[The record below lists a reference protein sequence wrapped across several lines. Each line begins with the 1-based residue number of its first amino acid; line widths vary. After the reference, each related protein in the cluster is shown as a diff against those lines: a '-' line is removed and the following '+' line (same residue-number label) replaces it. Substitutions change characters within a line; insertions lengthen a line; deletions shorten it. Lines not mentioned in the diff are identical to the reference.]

1 MINITEYFKENIKRN
16 EYYNYHFLGIA
27 YDETIIDYTFYDDDE
42 LILEF
47 KKFLKKKLTE
57 EITYRDDMRFVLIS
71 FYLQDNGY
79 YIEQFP
85 EYLERPYT
93 KAALPELL
101 FNQMDYY
108 LEKTKKC
115 NKKEFNKEKVILIN
129 NLRFIRKNYNI
140 SDNVEEI
147 FKTISTRNA
156 SFNSM
161 SEEEKLKEICNGIEF
176 LLKENNKFKEY
187 EYSEHLNI
195 INNQKIIDFRKKL
208 ECFRHSSK
216 ESIKEREQYDFFE
229 KDLMIRYGIFII
241 ETIKK
246 KKDLIE

>member
-1 MINITEYFKENIKRN
+1 MINITEYFKENVKRN

-27 YDETIIDYTFYDDDE
+27 YDETIIDYIFYDDKE

-47 KKFLKKKLTE
+47 KKFLKKKITE
-57 EITYRDDMRFVLIS
+57 EITYRDEIRFILIS
-71 FYLQDNGY
+71 FYLQDSGY

-85 EYLERPYT
+85 EYLERPYA

-101 FNQMDYY
+101 FNKMDCY
-108 LEKTKKC
+108 LENFKKY
-115 NKKEFNKEKVILIN
+115 NKKEFNMEKIKLIN
-129 NLRFIRKNYNI
+129 YLRFIKKNYNI

-187 EYSEHLNI
+187 EYSEHLDI

-216 ESIKEREQYDFFE
+216 ESIKEREQFNSFE

-241 ETIKK
+241 ETIKMK
-246 KKDLIE
+246 QEYSK